1 MLATRRTN
9 GRTVSRATFRT
20 AAGLLSV
27 ALIGAA
33 CGGAAAPTPTP
44 GSSPGTSQPPG
55 GQATPAGGGTPT
67 TAPVVTPA
75 GGAGGATLP
84 DGSWTA
90 GTVHAVI
97 SGPVSQTID
106 APLLAANSVSGQAQ
120 TSLIYVAEDTA
131 TQVSI
136 AIYPDD
142 VAISVTTAT
151 FVGGGG
157 STADA
162 PCDASIT
169 RADANA
175 VEGRVICTN
184 APVIDMSGASQLVNI
199 DATFSATR

>member
-1 MLATRRTN
+1 
-9 GRTVSRATFRT
+9 
-20 AAGLLSV
+20 
-27 ALIGAA
+27 
-33 CGGAAAPTPTP
+33 
-44 GSSPGTSQPPG
+44 
-55 GQATPAGGGTPT
+55 
-67 TAPVVTPA
+67 VVTP
-75 GGAGGATLP
+75 GGGSGGATLP

-106 APLLAANSVSGQAQ
+106 APLLPANSISGQGQ
-120 TSLIYVAEDTA
+120 TSLIYIDGDTA
-131 TQVSI
+131 TSVTI

-157 STADA
+157 STENA

-175 VEGRVICTN
+175 VEGRVICAN
-184 APVIDMSGASQLVNI
+184 APVINMSGVQSLVNI